1 MRARLRSWILAGLAL
16 GLTMSAAAQTPVAGS
31 AGVAYGAHVRPP
43 GVMPPPYPYPHSGA
57 SYPDPLRLTD
67 ELPSCYRF
75 GRCTLRDIER
85 FRDRPHRL
93 ERLAPTAPAS
103 VETLR
108 PSGGDASRSGVAP
121 TPEENIRPE
130 YRGASLP
137 REEFRET
144 DRSRAAREP
153 DAERRQ

>member
-1 MRARLRSWILAGLAL
+1 MRSWILAVLAL
-16 GLTMSAAAQTPVAGS
+16 GLTTSAAAQTPAGGS
-31 AGVAYGAHVRPP
+31 VGFGHGVYARPP
-43 GVMPPPYPYPHSGA
+43 GVMPPPYPHLHGGA
-57 SYPDPLRLTD
+57 LYPDPLRLAD

-103 VETLR
+103 VDTLR
-108 PSGGDASRSGVAP
+108 ASGGDASRSGVAP

-144 DRSRAAREP
+144 GRSRTAPAREP
-153 DAERRQ
+153 DAGRRQ

>member
-1 MRARLRSWILAGLAL
+1 MRARMRSWILAGLAL

-31 AGVAYGAHVRPP
+31 AGFAYGAH
-43 GVMPPPYPYPHSGA
+43 
-57 SYPDPLRLTD
+57 PLRLTD

-75 GRCTLRDIER
+75 GRCTLRDVER

-103 VETLR
+103 VDTLR
-108 PSGGDASRSGVAP
+108 ASGDNASRSGVAP

-144 DRSRAAREP
+144 GRSRTAPARGP
-153 DAERRQ
+153 DAGRRQ